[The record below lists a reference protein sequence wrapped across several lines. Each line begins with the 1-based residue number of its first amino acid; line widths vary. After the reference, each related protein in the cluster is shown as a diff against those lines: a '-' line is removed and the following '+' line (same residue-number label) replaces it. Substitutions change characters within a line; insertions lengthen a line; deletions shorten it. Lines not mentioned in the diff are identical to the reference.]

1 MTTYYVRFFDNYY
14 NSPNVMD
21 YYSFANGMCLSN
33 LQPCW
38 NFFEANYDSEDLTKI
53 PTNIF
58 KTVKALSANSL
69 QTEVLEEVI
78 PYSSSSNHEI
88 DNLWDIGNIFLKIRW
103 GEDPNFKWG
112 GYRLKDWND
121 IGYFTNSLDNFYPK
135 LLQKLESIKVGS
147 SIENWN
153 HINVL
158 IFKTYNYGSLPE
170 TDPDKSTMIS
180 TIIYEGNDSA
190 NANIVVTL

>member
-14 NSPNVMD
+14 NSLNVMD
-21 YYSFANGMCLSN
+21 YYSFANGPCLSN
-33 LQPCW
+33 ILTRW
-38 NFFEANYDSEDLTKI
+38 HFFEANYDSEDLTKI

-78 PYSSSSNHEI
+78 PYSYSSNPET
-88 DNLWDIGNIFLKIRW
+88 DNLWDTGNIFLKIRW
-103 GEDPNFKWG
+103 GDDPNFKFG

-135 LLQKLESIKVGS
+135 LLQKLESIKIGS
-147 SIENWN
+147 SIEKWDS
-153 HINVL
+153 INVL
-158 IFKTYNYGSLPE
+158 LFKIYKNGYGGE
-170 TDPDKSTMIS
+170 TDPDITTQIAVV
-180 TIIYEGNDSA
+180 IYEGNDSA